1 MMTSWDGWRRLSN
14 TAVPDPKTQPAALV
28 SASMENISADS
39 LSRRKFKLRFII
51 LILPHSKV

>member
-1 MMTSWDGWRRLSN
+1 MMSSLDGWRRLSN

-28 SASMENISADS
+28 SASMETISADS
-39 LSRRKFKLRFII
+39 LSLGKFKLKFII